1 MSRAHHKK
9 RNSGLMYEF
18 LVASISAAL
27 VRGDDRTSSRA
38 VKILRR
44 HFKPGTELYKEL
56 RLISSL
62 YRTKLSSDA
71 VAGNV
76 LREAKTRARSFDSA
90 ALDRQKSLL
99 IKDVNQTLQDPEFY
113 DRHVEGYRVLATL
126 QTLINDWRSDSEDLG
141 RISLY
146 EDQAVKHLVSE
157 RVEKPSVEIDSS
169 SVGTGRLLMKT
180 MMTRLNERYSG
191 QMSEDQRA
199 LVKAYAFSTATN
211 DPDTLRLRLET
222 VRNSVIE
229 KIDRY
234 VTSNSSSEKL
244 VCEKLTQA
252 RAKVL
257 SENIDKPDDE
267 QVVRFML
274 YSRLTTELTEGQAK

>member
-76 LREAKTRARSFDSA
+76 LREAKIRARSFDSA

-126 QTLINDWRSDSEDLG
+126 QTLVNDWRSDSEDLG

-199 LVKAYAFSTATN
+199 LVKAYAFSTATD